1 MFLLFYF
8 WIGIKKDCYFNLF
21 MNCLYGIP
29 SLPWIHFKIL
39 SYFSL
44 LFLSHLDDF
53 LIKYTYLWKKVQLK
67 LMKGKIYKISS
78 TLSYYFHS
86 EGGKFKGKKSNFL
99 QAFIGIMG
107 NVYILFAFESRL
119 QYLAQVFL
127 TLSSGVLSCMSLAL
141 QTNPCRLILNLVV
154 YWNLKQQRGHFKT
167 YR

>member
-1 MFLLFYF
+1 MKWKWIKLEKRLFLLFYL
-8 WIGIKKDCYFNLF
+8 WIYIKRLGYFNLF

-86 EGGKFKGKKSNFL
+86 EGGKFKRKKRFLAGIDRYNGKCLHPFCIWKSL
-99 QAFIGIMG
+99 GI
-107 NVYILFAFESRL
+107 FCT
-119 QYLAQVFL
+119 VFL
-127 TLSSGVLSCMSLAL
+127 MLSSGVLS
-141 QTNPCRLILNLVV
+141 
-154 YWNLKQQRGHFKT
+154 
-167 YR
+167 